1 MSLGDIA
8 GASRPSGR
16 LLLASLLLWLI
27 LAVALPLS
35 ALTLNVVRFAGFP
48 LGFWIAAQGAII
60 GLVALVAFYA
70 WRAGGTS
77 AREGIGPAL
86 VFAGECVGAVAL
98 LGFTGY
104 IAAMGYDGLALPLGM
119 VAGIALLAILVAPR
133 FVLYPVQSIS
143 GFFAIR
149 YGGSLTRRLAFL
161 IAFVGTGLL
170 LAADIRA
177 GSLALQSLSDI
188 ALPQAILALT
198 VAIAAIWLVGALMPL
213 KKSRGL
219 GFLAVCGGLLATL
232 IGLALYAGGSAIPHL
247 TLGSA
252 LQSHA
257 DLNQKLIIDRLS
269 DVKSLTPM
277 ASPFLQLSMKNFA
290 GLLLAVALG
299 IVAAPHL
306 LGRHIS
312 QSAVAPGGAVKRTA
326 VALVAVAIIIASLP
340 PLAVYSRIGFERAMT
355 KGIEIAAIPQSLTE
369 ASALGWV
376 KICDRNFDATTDLAT
391 DCRKISGQRGF
402 VRMQDLAFTTDGFV
416 VAAPK
421 ISGLDP
427 WLEYPLLLGAVL
439 ASILAGNALVSG
451 IIVADSE
458 VRKNRGEQS
467 SNVDFRSMSTGGILI
482 VAAAL
487 VALYAAIG
495 TGLLA
500 AEGFAVLAAGLF
512 PALVLGLHWRHMNKA
527 GAIAAMSVGVV
538 ITGAY
543 LLGVHFWPVELFR
556 LTGNFSDALPQAA
569 KHFADLQAAL
579 AAATTPEAQ
588 TAARVALVNDVTSI
602 ANWGGLKPAAIT
614 LVSVPA
620 GFIAG
625 LLFSLL
631 FRTRNTAG
639 AAGGLSPQA

>member
-1 MSLGDIA
+1 MGLGDIA

-16 LLLASLLLWLI
+16 LLLASLFIWLI

-35 ALTLNVVRFAGFP
+35 ALTLNVFHFGGFP

-60 GLVALVAFYA
+60 GLVALVSIYA

-77 AREGIGPAL
+77 SREGIGPAL
-86 VFAGECVGAVAL
+86 IFAGETVGAVAL

-119 VAGIALLAILVAPR
+119 VAGVALLAILVAPR

-143 GFFAIR
+143 GFFALR
-149 YGGSLTRRLAFL
+149 YGGSLTRRFAFL
-161 IAFVGTGLL
+161 IAFVATVLL

-177 GSLALQSLSDI
+177 GSLALQSLSDL
-188 ALPQAILALT
+188 AMPQAILVLT
-198 VAIAAIWLVGALMPL
+198 LAITGVWLAATLLSP
-213 KKSRGL
+213 KKMGGL
-219 GFLAVCGGLLATL
+219 GFIAVCAGLLATL
-232 IGLALYAGGSAIPHL
+232 TGIALYASGSPMPHI
-247 TLGSA
+247 TLGLA

-257 DLNQKLIIDRLS
+257 SLNQALVVDRLS
-269 DVKSLTPM
+269 DFKSLIPM

-326 VALVAVAIIIASLP
+326 AALVAIAILIASLP
-340 PLAVYSRIGFERAMT
+340 PLAVYSRIGFEQAMS
-355 KGIEIAAIPQSLTE
+355 KGIEIAAIPQSFAE

-376 KICDRNFDATTDLAT
+376 KVCDRNSDAAADLAAA
-391 DCRKISGQRGF
+391 CAKASGQRGF
-402 VRMQDLAFTTDGFV
+402 LRLQDLAFTTDGFV

-421 ISGLDP
+421 ISGLSP
-427 WLEYPLLLGAVL
+427 WLQYPLLLGAVL
-439 ASILAGNALVSG
+439 ASVLAGNALVSG
-451 IIVADSE
+451 IVVADSE
-458 VRKNRGEQS
+458 VRMLRADQKPNL
-467 SNVDFRSMSTGGILI
+467 DFRATTAGGALI

-500 AEGFAVLAAGLF
+500 AEGFAVLATGLF
-512 PALVLGLHWRHMNKA
+512 PALVLGLHWRPMNKI
-527 GAIAAMSVGVV
+527 GAIAAMVVGTL

-543 LLGVHFWPVELFR
+543 LLGVHFWPAELFS
-556 LTGNFSDALPQAA
+556 LSGNFSDAQPEAA
-569 KHFADLQAAL
+569 KRLADLQAAL

-588 TAARVALVNDVTSI
+588 AAARAALAKHLTTI

-620 GFIAG
+620 GFITG
-625 LLFSLL
+625 LVFSLL
-631 FRTRNTAG
+631 FRSRKADGPTKA
-639 AAGGLSPQA
+639 